1 MHRRHEDC
9 LAVLQLTGNE
19 RNSSMPHVDLELNP
33 VDFIT
38 VGTVGP
44 KGRRLFHLQAGRGA
58 QVVSL
63 TIEKEQARALTE
75 ALVEMLDDLAK
86 HNELDLPP
94 DTIEMTGLNMDLREP
109 IEPQFR
115 VAQMGLGYDK
125 ERDLVV
131 LVAQEMIALEEG
143 QEPETL
149 DLAAVQ
155 PSVVRLWAT
164 RRQMR
169 ALSLHAQQVVKQ
181 GRVDPQSNGRL
192 LYYWT

>member
-1 MHRRHEDC
+1 M
-9 LAVLQLTGNE
+9 A
-19 RNSSMPHVDLELNP
+19 HVDIELNP

-44 KGRRLFHLQAGRGA
+44 KGRRLFHLQAGRGN
-58 QVVSL
+58 QIVSL

-75 ALVEMLDDLAK
+75 ALIEMLDDLTK
-86 HNELDLPP
+86 HGELDLSP

-115 VAQMGLGYDK
+115 VAQIGLGYDK

-131 LVAQEMIALEEG
+131 LVAQEMLVVEEG
-143 QEPETL
+143 QEDAENVESIDP
-149 DLAAVQ
+149 VSIQ

-169 ALSLHAQQVVKQ
+169 ALTLHAEQVVKQ

>member
-1 MHRRHEDC
+1 
-9 LAVLQLTGNE
+9 
-19 RNSSMPHVDLELNP
+19 MPHVDLELNP

-131 LVAQEMIALEEG
+131 LVAQEMITLEEG
-143 QEPETL
+143 QDPETL